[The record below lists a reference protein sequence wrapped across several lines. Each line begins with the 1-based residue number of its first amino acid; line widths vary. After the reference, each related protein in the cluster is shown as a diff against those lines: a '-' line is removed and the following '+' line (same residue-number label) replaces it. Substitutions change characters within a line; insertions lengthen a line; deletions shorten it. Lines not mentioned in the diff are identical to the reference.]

1 MKIKRLETIPLNNR
15 GLLLRVYTDE
25 GLVGLGSPM
34 NYEHGRTVARAIDDM
49 GDYLIGRD
57 PLQIE
62 DHWQT
67 LFRSSYSR
75 QMPILLSALSGIE
88 MACWDLLGQSV
99 GLPIWKLLGGSVRD
113 SIRVY
118 GGAGGA
124 TPEQAAASARK
135 SVEAGFTAVK
145 TTPFPHPV
153 RPIETPAGI
162 DRIVAYIAAIREAI
176 GDEIDLAID
185 FHRAAS
191 PPLAKMLLRELECF
205 RPLFVEEPTKAMP
218 DTIGPLRELAR
229 STSIPI
235 ATGERCT
242 TRWGFREICETKAA
256 AIIQPD
262 IRHCGGIREMRHIA
276 ALAEV
281 HEILVAPHSAAD
293 PLGIVAAIHAMA
305 PTPNFLLMEFG
316 GGGGDDFFNEPL
328 SFVNGFIELPQ
339 KPGLGVSINEEGL
352 ARARHQGTWRLR
364 TMRRHP
370 EDGNFSDF

>member
-1 MKIKRLETIPLNNR
+1 VKIERLETIPLNNR

-34 NYEHGRTVARAIDDM
+34 NYEHGRTVARAIEDM

-75 QMPILLSALSGIE
+75 QMPILLSALSGVE

-99 GLPIWKLLGGSVRD
+99 GLPIWKLLGGSVRER
-113 SIRVY
+113 IRVY

-124 TPEQAAASARK
+124 TPALAAASARK

-162 DRIVAYIAAIREAI
+162 DRVVAHIAAIREAI

-191 PPLAKMLLRELECF
+191 PPLAKILLRELECF

-218 DTIGPLRELAR
+218 DNIGPLRELAQ
-229 STSIPI
+229 STSIPL

-305 PTPNFLLMEFG
+305 PTPNFLLMEYG
-316 GGGGDDFFNEPL
+316 GGGGAGFFTEPL
-328 SFVNGFIELPQ
+328 KLVDGFVELPQ
-339 KPGLGVSINEEGL
+339 KPGLGVSICAEGL
-352 ARARHQGTWRLR
+352 EKARHQGEWRLR
-364 TMRRHP
+364 TMRRHE